1 MKPLHP
7 VSYTQKSTPADNS
20 SRQQT
25 TEGNT
30 VYPAQFFRESSI
42 SSGVIYSWLREGER
56 KKPAESQRSKEL
68 RLAVEAVE
76 AVEAVKEAR
85 EAREAR
91 RIFEGKRKTVS
102 RILRVVRVFL
112 CHALKVGFSSF
123 NIPNHDNI
131 KRRVLLGWTFW
142 Y

>member
-1 MKPLHP
+1 MIIYETFASCQLHP
-7 VSYTQKSTPADNS
+7 EEYTCRQL
-20 SRQQT
+20 QQT
-25 TEGNT
+25 TDNCETLFTRPNSFEKVPSRRVLYTPGGGKE
-30 VYPAQFFRESSI
+30 RE
-42 SSGVIYSWLREGER
+42 
-56 KKPAESQRSKEL
+56 RSPQN
-68 RLAVEAVE
+68 RSEA
-76 AVEAVKEAR
+76 KNR
-85 EAREAR
+85 DWQLKQLKQLKQAREAR

-112 CHALKVGFSSF
+112 CSALKVGFSSF

>member
-1 MKPLHP
+1 MIIYETRLHP
-7 VSYTQKSTPADNS
+7 VSYTQKSTTADNS

-76 AVEAVKEAR
+76 AVEAGERGERGERR
-85 EAREAR
+85 E
-91 RIFEGKRKTVS
+91 
-102 RILRVVRVFL
+102 
-112 CHALKVGFSSF
+112 GFSKGREKLFRESF
-123 NIPNHDNI
+123 ELCGCFC
-131 KRRVLLGWTFW
+131 VLLLRWAFRLSIFPIMTI
-142 Y
+142 

>member
-7 VSYTQKSTPADNS
+7 VSYTQKSTTADNS

-56 KKPAESQRSKEL
+56 KKPAESQRSKEP

-76 AVEAVKEAR
+76 AVEAGER
-85 EAREAR
+85 GERREAR

-112 CHALKVGFSSF
+112 CYALKVGFSSF

>member
-1 MKPLHP
+1 MIIYETRLHP
-7 VSYTQKSTPADNS
+7 VSYTQKSTTADT

-56 KKPAESQRSKEL
+56 KKPAESQRSKEP

-85 EAREAR
+85 GEKDFRREEKNCFANPSSCA
-91 RIFEGKRKTVS
+91 GVS
-102 RILRVVRVFL
+102 VS
-112 CHALKVGFSSF
+112 CS
-123 NIPNHDNI
+123 
-131 KRRVLLGWTFW
+131 
-142 Y
+142 

>member
-1 MKPLHP
+1 MIIYETRLHP
-7 VSYTQKSTPADNS
+7 VSYTQKSTPADNP

-56 KKPAESQRSKEL
+56 KKPAESQRSKEP

-76 AVEAVKEAR
+76 AGERGEKDFRR
-85 EAREAR
+85 EEKNCFANPSSCA
-91 RIFEGKRKTVS
+91 GVS
-102 RILRVVRVFL
+102 VL
-112 CHALKVGFSSF
+112 CS
-123 NIPNHDNI
+123 
-131 KRRVLLGWTFW
+131 
-142 Y
+142 

>member
-68 RLAVEAVE
+68 RLAAEAVE
-76 AVEAVKEAR
+76 AGERGERGEKDFRR
-85 EAREAR
+85 EEKDCFANPSSCA
-91 RIFEGKRKTVS
+91 GVS
-102 RILRVVRVFL
+102 VL
-112 CHALKVGFSSF
+112 CS
-123 NIPNHDNI
+123 
-131 KRRVLLGWTFW
+131 
-142 Y
+142 